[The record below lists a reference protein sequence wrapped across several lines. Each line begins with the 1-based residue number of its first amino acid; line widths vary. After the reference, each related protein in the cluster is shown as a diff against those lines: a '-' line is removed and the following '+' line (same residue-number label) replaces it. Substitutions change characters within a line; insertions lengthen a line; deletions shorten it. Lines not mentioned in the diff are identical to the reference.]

1 MLIYDLVMLIYE
13 MSVSVSVLE
22 LAYKHGGGSL
32 FYSFRNS
39 DKQPVRIK
47 LLRAG
52 YPGSLYYLPK
62 A

>member
-1 MLIYDLVMLIYE
+1 MLIYE